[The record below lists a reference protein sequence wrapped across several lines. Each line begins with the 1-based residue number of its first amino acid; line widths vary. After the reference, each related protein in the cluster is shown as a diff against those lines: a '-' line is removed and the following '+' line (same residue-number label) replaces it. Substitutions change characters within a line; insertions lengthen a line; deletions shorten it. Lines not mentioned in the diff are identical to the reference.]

1 MKSKRLHV
9 YIYIYNMMFWMY
21 LSIPPY
27 TLDLHRLIINIY
39 WVHYCR
45 KLVVLRLTAT
55 PIDVRLSENV
65 IYILTSTRDWF
76 YILQMGF
83 PVFLNYKA
91 FKELWEVWK
100 YKEYEKYYDTR
111 PDG

>member
-27 TLDLHRLIINIY
+27 TLDLHRLIIY
-39 WVHYCR
+39 R

-65 IYILTSTRDWF
+65 IHILTSTRDWF
-76 YILQMGF
+76 YILPNWGF
-83 PVFLNYKA
+83 ALSCCG
-91 FKELWEVWK
+91 K
-100 YKEYEKYYDTR
+100 YRKRKYEKYYDTR
-111 PDG
+111 VIKSNTFVL